1 MTVFAR
7 VVFPLPLETS
17 FLYSVPEA
25 FRAAARPGSR
35 VIAPLGTR
43 RQNGFIVGLT
53 SDPPAASVKVKDLIQ
68 VLDDRPFRDERFL
81 AFTGRLSEEFHSSWG
96 EILQASLPPSLALR
110 TRTAV
115 LLTEAGRERL
125 KAVRGLGPKERAL
138 AALLEGAGKGRS
150 PLFLQRKTAAKD
162 VSGLISRMEK
172 KGLVEVRRT
181 AARPPR
187 PPKPAGAEAAVQLG
201 LAFPE
206 PLREAGALAPVE
218 REAAAGRFGAWVL
231 LGSPG
236 SRRAAFQG
244 LVRQTVGL
252 GGRVLYLFPE
262 VAPTEELVAAFKKD
276 YGRTAVVFHSR
287 MTEKQK
293 EDAWRTLKSGRAA
306 LVAGTR
312 SALFLETGPLRLII
326 VDEEQEESYFQPE
339 SPSYDARRGA
349 VLRARSE
356 DALVVFG
363 SSRPTVEAYTEAA
376 RSGRLVD
383 LGPEPRRF
391 RTAVVLHSG
400 DDPVV
405 SRELEAK
412 LKAAL
417 ARGERAVLFLNRRG
431 FASQVV
437 CSGCGGVPRCPRCD
451 IALVYHKAED
461 RLACHYCGHSV
472 GVRGAC
478 SACGGKVVVRRG
490 AGTQALEEELAR
502 RFPGVR
508 VGRFDTDTAGAP
520 EEKERLLA
528 DFAKGLIPLLV
539 ATQLL
544 VHQPGAPKA
553 GLVAVLRPESLLGFS
568 DYRAGQKAFEAVSSM
583 LDLCR
588 DAPDAEAVVQTAAP
602 AHFSVEAAA
611 AGDYRAFYDKEV
623 EFRRVLGYPPFASLA
638 EVVLQGR
645 DVRALG
651 AKSRELRGLLQE
663 FAPALEVL
671 GPALAAVPRVRDVSR
686 VQFVLKAADRETIDR
701 ALRASL
707 PKIRLNKTVVFSYS
721 PFRKNGDVSIFRSG
735 KIETSPFS

>member
-7 VVFPLPLETS
+7 VVFPLPLDQS

-25 FRAAARPGSR
+25 FRAAARPGAR
-35 VIAPLGTR
+35 VVAPLGTR

-53 SDPPAASVKVKDLIQ
+53 SDPPAAGVKVKDLIQ
-68 VLDDRPFRDERFL
+68 VLGDRPFRDERFL
-81 AFTGRLSEEFHSSWG
+81 EFTGRLSAEFHSSWG
-96 EILQASLPPSLALR
+96 EILQASLPPSLALK
-110 TRTAV
+110 TKTTV

-125 KAVRGLGPKERAL
+125 AGKGLGPKERAL
-138 AALLEGAGKGRS
+138 TALLEGAAKGRS
-150 PLFLQRKTAAKD
+150 PLFLQRKSGAKD
-162 VSGLISRMEK
+162 VSGLIARMEK
-172 KGLVEVRRT
+172 KGLVEVRREP
-181 AARPPR
+181 ARPPG
-187 PPKPAGAEAAVQLG
+187 PPKPAGPEPAVQLG

-206 PLREAGALAPVE
+206 QLRDAGVLAPVE

-231 LGSPG
+231 FG
-236 SRRAAFQG
+236 SRASRSAAFQG
-244 LVRQTVGL
+244 LVRQTVGR

-276 YGRTAVVFHSR
+276 YGRTAVVFHGR

-293 EDAWRTLKSGRAA
+293 EDAWRTLKGGRAA

-326 VDEEQEESYFQPE
+326 VDEEQEESYFQAE
-339 SPSYDARRGA
+339 NPSYDARRGA
-349 VLRARSE
+349 WLRARSE

-376 RSGRLVD
+376 RAGRLVE
-383 LGPEPRRF
+383 LGMEPRRF
-391 RTAVVLHSG
+391 RTGIILHSG
-400 DDPVV
+400 DSPLV

-412 LKAAL
+412 LRAGL
-417 ARGERAVLFLNRRG
+417 AKGEAAVLFLNRRG
-431 FASQVV
+431 YASLVV

-451 IALVYHKAED
+451 IALVFHKDEN

-478 SACGGKVVVRRG
+478 SGCGGEVVVRRG
-490 AGTQALEEELAR
+490 AGTQALEEELGR
-502 RFPGVR
+502 LFPGVR
-508 VGRFDTDTAGAP
+508 VGRYDADTAGGP
-520 EEKERLLA
+520 EERERLLA
-528 DFAKGLIPLLV
+528 EFAKGRVPLLV

-544 VHQPGAPKA
+544 VHRPDAPKA
-553 GLVAVLRPESLLGFS
+553 GLVAVLRPEILLGFS
-568 DYRAGQKAFEAVSSM
+568 DYRAGQKTFEAVSSM

-611 AGDYRAFYDKEV
+611 AGDTKGFLDKEL
-623 EFRRVLGYPPFASLA
+623 EFRRALGYPPFAGLA

-651 AKSRELRGLLQE
+651 AKSRELRGLLQR
-663 FAPALEVL
+663 FAPGLEVL
-671 GPALAAVPRVRDVSR
+671 GPAFAPVSRVRDISR

-707 PKIRLNKTVVFSYS
+707 PRIRLKKTVVFSYS
-721 PFRKNGDVSIFRSG
+721 PFRENGDVSVFLG
-735 KIETSPFS
+735 